1 MTGGF
6 YIDFN
11 AESGKPSEGQS
22 IFGRPPDFTVANV
35 MLWSNEPMI
44 AIDART
50 VVLGYLFRKGPPS
63 VRVHEGAGAGADG
76 SALAASSGRALLTG
90 YWGGYIFV
98 HVTQGG
104 ALYVLRDPSGL
115 LPCYI
120 RRAGVETALA
130 GDITDLAVPG
140 PGRIDFEEI
149 GRILASG
156 DARGRK
162 TCLFGVEELIAGECL
177 IVDRLGAMIEPWWS
191 PWDHVAPRKMSVEE
205 EASHLRQT
213 IADCIG
219 SWSSCFPSILLG
231 ASGGLD
237 SSIVAV
243 AATPRS
249 ERLTALTLVSPGI
262 VGDERPYAHAVAS
275 SLGIRLRDAPLDLAD
290 IDVERAVTPHHPWP
304 ISPIFKQAVGAV
316 HRRLQSEIPI
326 DAHFSGNGGDGI
338 FCSIRSAVPLLDR
351 FLSEGPSIALGKTI
365 RNISDLT
372 GADFLSVFRHAWTRH
387 RRSGGVHLPLYN
399 ELGLEG
405 EVLARTEAQGFS
417 HPWLLPPEDALPGK
431 TVHVAFLMR
440 AQKSLEL
447 YPRRSAPPHIAPL
460 LSQPIVELCLSIP
473 TWHWIADG
481 RDRAVARAA
490 FSNRLPKT
498 IIERRQKGGPT
509 EFNLSIYRT
518 HRDRLHEMLSG
529 GVLAAAGIIDI
540 SILDEPEDV
549 SWRGNAREQRI
560 LAFAAAESWA
570 RRWNGG

>member
-1 MTGGF
+1 MAGGF

-11 AESGKPSEGQS
+11 VASGRPSEGHR

-35 MLWSNEPMI
+35 MLWSDEPMI

-63 VRVHEGAGAGADG
+63 VRVREGAGADG
-76 SALAASSGRALLTG
+76 STLAAANGRALLTG
-90 YWGGYIFV
+90 YWGGYVFV

-120 RRAGVETALA
+120 RRSGAATALA
-130 GDITDLAVPG
+130 GDVTDLAVPG

-156 DARGRK
+156 DARGRN
-162 TCLFGVEELIAGECL
+162 TCLVGVEELIAGECL
-177 IVDRLGAMIEPWWS
+177 VVDRLGARIERWWS
-191 PWDHVAPRKMSVEE
+191 PWDHVAPNKMSLDEE
-205 EASHLRQT
+205 TNQLRQT
-213 IADCIG
+213 ITDCIG

-231 ASGGLD
+231 SSGGLD

-249 ERLTALTLVSPGI
+249 ERLTALTLVSPG
-262 VGDERPYAHAVAS
+262 VSGDERPYAQAVAS

-290 IDVERAVTPHHPWP
+290 IDIERAVTPHHPWP

-316 HRRLQSEIPI
+316 HRRLQSELAI

-338 FCSIRSAVPLLDR
+338 FCSIRSAVPLLDH
-351 FLSEGPSIALGKTI
+351 FLSEGPRPALSKTV
-365 RNISDLT
+365 RNISNLT
-372 GADFLSVFRHAWTRH
+372 GADIVTVLRHAWSRQK
-387 RRSGGVHLPLYN
+387 RLGGAHVPRYS
-399 ELGLEG
+399 EFGLERDL
-405 EVLARTEAQGFS
+405 LARIEAQGFS
-417 HPWLLPPEDALPGK
+417 HPWLSAPADALPGK

-440 AQKSLEL
+440 AQKSIEL

-481 RDRAVARAA
+481 RDRAIARAA
-490 FSNRLPKT
+490 FSNRLPKST
-498 IIERRQKGGPT
+498 IERAQKGGPA
-509 EFNLSIYRT
+509 EFNLSIYRS
-518 HRDRLHEMLSG
+518 HRDRLHALLRG

-540 SILDEPEDV
+540 SLLDEPEDI

-570 RRWNGG
+570 RRWNDG

>member
-1 MTGGF
+1 MAGGF
-6 YIDFN
+6 YIDIN
-11 AESGKPSEGQS
+11 VTAEKPSSGQE
-22 IFGRPPDFTVANV
+22 IFGRAPDFTAANV
-35 MLWSNEPMI
+35 MLWSDEPMV

-50 VVLGYLFRKGPPS
+50 VILGYLFRKGPPS
-63 VRVHEGAGAGADG
+63 VRVRDWAGVDG
-76 SALAASSGRALLTG
+76 SALVAANGRELING
-90 YWGGYIFV
+90 YWGGYVFV
-98 HVTQGG
+98 HVAEDG

-120 RRAGVETALA
+120 RRSGRATALA
-130 GDITDLAVPG
+130 GDVTDLVVPE

-156 DARGRK
+156 DARGRN
-162 TCLFGVEELIAGECL
+162 TCLVGVEELIAGECL
-177 IVDRLGAMIEPWWS
+177 VVDRRSARIERWWS
-191 PWDHVAPRKMSVEE
+191 PWDHVTPRGMSFGEE
-205 EASHLRQT
+205 TSQLRWT

-231 ASGGLD
+231 SSGGLD

-249 ERLTALTLVSPGI
+249 ERLTALTLVSPG
-262 VGDERPYAHAVAS
+262 VAGDERPYAHAVAS
-275 SLGIRLRDAPLDLAD
+275 SLGIRLRHAPLDLAD

-304 ISPIFKQAVGAV
+304 ISPIFKQAVGAI
-316 HRRLQSEIPI
+316 HRRLHSEMPI

-338 FCSIRSAVPLLDR
+338 FCSIRSAVPLLDH
-351 FLSEGPSIALGKTI
+351 FLSKGQRTGLGKTV
-365 RNISDLT
+365 RDISSLT
-372 GADFLSVFRHAWTRH
+372 GADIVTVLRHAWLRH
-387 RRSGGVHLPLYN
+387 RRSGGAHLPRYN
-399 ELGLEG
+399 ELGLER
-405 EVLARTEAQGFS
+405 EVLARIEAQGFS
-417 HPWLLPPEDALPGK
+417 HPWLSAPADALPGK

-447 YPRRSAPPHIAPL
+447 YPRRSAPLHIAPL

-473 TWHWIADG
+473 TWRWIADG

-498 IIERRQKGGPT
+498 IIERSQKGGPA

-518 HRDRLHEMLSG
+518 QRDRLHEMLRG

-540 SILDEPEDV
+540 SLLDEPEDI

-570 RRWNGG
+570 RHWNGG

>member
-1 MTGGF
+1 MAGGF

-11 AESGKPSEGQS
+11 GAAGKPSEGQRV
-22 IFGRPPDFTVANV
+22 FGRPPDFTAASV
-35 MLWSNEPMI
+35 MLWSDEPMI
-44 AIDART
+44 VIDART

-63 VRVHEGAGAGADG
+63 VRICEWTGVAG
-76 SALAASSGRALLTG
+76 SALAAANGRALITG
-90 YWGGYIFV
+90 YWGGYVFI
-98 HVTQGG
+98 HVTEDG
-104 ALYVLRDPSGL
+104 ALHVLRDPSGL

-120 RRAGVETALA
+120 WRSGAATALA
-130 GDITDLAVPG
+130 GDVTDLAVPG

-156 DARGRK
+156 DARGRN
-162 TCLFGVEELIAGECL
+162 TCLVGVEELIAGECL
-177 IVDRLGAMIEPWWS
+177 VVDGLRSRIERWWS
-191 PWDHVAPRKMSVEE
+191 PWDHVAHTKMSLDEE
-205 EASHLRQT
+205 TSQLRQT
-213 IADCIG
+213 ITDCIG
-219 SWSSCFPSILLG
+219 AWSSCFPSVLLG
-231 ASGGLD
+231 SSGGLD

-249 ERLTALTLVSPGI
+249 ERLTALTLVSPG
-262 VGDERPYAHAVAS
+262 VAGDERPYAHAVAS
-275 SLGIRLRDAPLDLAD
+275 SLGIRLCDAQLDLAD

-304 ISPIFKQAVGAV
+304 ISPIFKQAVSAV

-338 FCSIRSAVPLLDR
+338 FCSIRSAVPLLDH
-351 FLSEGPSIALGKTI
+351 FFSEGPRAALSKTV
-365 RNISDLT
+365 RNISTLT
-372 GADFLSVFRHAWTRH
+372 GADIFTVLRHAWSRQ
-387 RRSGGVHLPLYN
+387 RRSGGAHVPRYN
-399 ELGLEG
+399 ELGLAREL
-405 EVLARTEAQGFS
+405 LARIKAQGFS
-417 HPWLLPPEDALPGK
+417 HPWLLQPGDALPGK

-440 AQKSLEL
+440 AQKGLEL

-481 RDRAVARAA
+481 RDRAVVRAA
-490 FSNRLPKT
+490 FSDRLPKT
-498 IIERRQKGGPT
+498 IIERLQKGGPA

-518 HRDRLHEMLSG
+518 QRDRLHEMLRG

-540 SILDEPEDV
+540 SILNEPEDI

>member
-1 MTGGF
+1 MAGGF
-6 YIDFN
+6 YIDID
-11 AESGKPSEGQS
+11 APGGKPSKGRQ
-22 IFGRPPDFTVANV
+22 IFGRPPDFASANV
-35 MLWSNEPMI
+35 MLWSNEPI
-44 AIDART
+44 IVIDEKT

-63 VRVHEGAGAGADG
+63 VRLHEGGGMDG
-76 SALAASSGRALLTG
+76 RSLAAANGRALISG
-90 YWGGYIFV
+90 YWGSYVFV
-98 HVTQGG
+98 HVTDGG
-104 ALYVLRDPSGL
+104 GLYVMRDPSGL
-115 LPCYI
+115 LPCYF
-120 RRAGVETALA
+120 RRTGAGTALA

-140 PGRIDFEEI
+140 AGQIDFEEI

-156 DARGRK
+156 DARGRN
-162 TCLFGVEELIAGECL
+162 TCLVGIEELIAGECL
-177 IVDRLGAMIEPWWS
+177 LVDRLGAKIERWWS
-191 PWDHVAPRKMSVEE
+191 PWDHVAPSRVSFEE
-205 EASHLRQT
+205 ETNQLRQT
-213 IADCIG
+213 IADCVG
-219 SWSSCFPSILLG
+219 SWASCFSSILLG
-231 ASGGLD
+231 SSGGLD

-249 ERLTALTLVSPGI
+249 ERLTALTLVSPGAA
-262 VGDERPYAHAVAS
+262 GDERPYARAVAS

-316 HRRLQSEIPI
+316 HRRLQSEMPI

-338 FCSIRSAVPLLDR
+338 FCSIRSAVPLLDH
-351 FLSEGPSIALGKTI
+351 FLSEGPRTALGKTV
-365 RNISDLT
+365 RNISNLT
-372 GADFLSVFRHAWTRH
+372 GADIFTVLRHAWARQ
-387 RRSGGVHLPLYN
+387 RRFGGAHVPRYN
-399 ELGLEG
+399 ELGLER
-405 EVLARTEAQGFS
+405 ELLARIEAQGFS
-417 HPWLLPPEDALPGK
+417 HPWLSAPADALPGK

-447 YPRRSAPPHIAPL
+447 YPRRSAPPHVAPL

-490 FSNRLPKT
+490 FSNRLPKM
-498 IIERRQKGGPT
+498 IIERPQKGGPA
-509 EFNLSIYRT
+509 EFNLAIYSTQRG
-518 HRDRLHEMLSG
+518 RLHEMLRG

-540 SILDEPEDV
+540 SLLDEPEDI

>member
-1 MTGGF
+1 MAGSF
-6 YIDFN
+6 YIDIN
-11 AESGKPSEGQS
+11 VTAEKPSAGQE
-22 IFGRPPDFTVANV
+22 IFGRAPDFTAANV

-50 VVLGYLFRKGPPS
+50 VIIGYLFRKGPPS
-63 VRVHEGAGAGADG
+63 VRVREGAGMDG
-76 SALAASSGRALLTG
+76 DALAAADGQALITG
-90 YWGGYIFV
+90 YWGGYVFV
-98 HVTQGG
+98 HVAEDG

-120 RRAGVETALA
+120 RRCGAATAMA
-130 GDITDLAVPG
+130 GDVTDLAAPG
-140 PGRIDFEEI
+140 PDRINFEEV
-149 GRILASG
+149 GRVLASG
-156 DARGRK
+156 DARSAK
-162 TCLFGVEELIAGECL
+162 TCLVGIEELIAGECL
-177 IVDRLGAMIEPWWS
+177 VADRQRVRIERWWS
-191 PWDHVAPRKMSVEE
+191 PWIHVAPSGISFEE
-205 EASHLRQT
+205 EANQLRQT
-213 IADCIG
+213 IADCVG

-231 ASGGLD
+231 SSGGLD

-249 ERLTALTLVSPGI
+249 ERLTALTLVSPG
-262 VGDERPYAHAVAS
+262 VAGDERPYAHAVAS

-316 HRRLQSEIPI
+316 HRRLQSEMPI

-338 FCSIRSAVPLLDR
+338 FCSIRSAVPLLDH
-351 FLSEGPSIALGKTI
+351 FLSEGPRTALGKTV
-365 RNISDLT
+365 RNLSNLT
-372 GADFLSVFRHAWTRH
+372 GADIFTVLRHAWSRQ
-387 RRSGGVHLPLYN
+387 RRSGGAHLPRYN
-399 ELGLEG
+399 ELGLER
-405 EVLARTEAQGFS
+405 ERLAQIKAQGFT
-417 HPWLLPPEDALPGK
+417 HPWLLQPADALPGK

-447 YPRRSAPPHIAPL
+447 YPRRSAPPHVAPL

-498 IIERRQKGGPT
+498 IIERSQKGGPA

-518 HRDRLHEMLSG
+518 QRDRLHEMLRS

-540 SILDEPEDV
+540 SFLDEPEDI

>member
-1 MTGGF
+1 MAGGF

-11 AESGKPSEGQS
+11 VASGRPSEGHR

-35 MLWSNEPMI
+35 MLWSDEPMI

-63 VRVHEGAGAGADG
+63 VRVREGAGADG
-76 SALAASSGRALLTG
+76 SALAAANGRALLTG

-130 GDITDLAVPG
+130 GDVTDLAVPG
-140 PGRIDFEEI
+140 PGRIDIEEI

-162 TCLFGVEELIAGECL
+162 TCLVGVEELIAGECL
-177 IVDRLGAMIEPWWS
+177 IVDRLAATIEPWWS
-191 PWDHVAPRKMSVEE
+191 PWDHVAPRKMSIEE

-213 IADCIG
+213 IADCVG

-231 ASGGLD
+231 SSGGLD

-249 ERLTALTLVSPGI
+249 ERLTTLTLVSPG
-262 VGDERPYAHAVAS
+262 VAGDERPYAQAVAS
-275 SLGIRLRDAPLDLAD
+275 SLGIPLRDAPLDLAD
-290 IDVERAVTPHHPWP
+290 IDLERAVTPHHPWP

-316 HRRLQSEIPI
+316 HRRLQLEMPI

-338 FCSIRSAVPLLDR
+338 FCSIRSAVPLLDHFR
-351 FLSEGPSIALGKTI
+351 SERPSTAIGKTV
-365 RNISDLT
+365 RNISSLT
-372 GADFLSVFRHAWTRH
+372 GADMFTVLKHAWARH
-387 RRSGGVHLPLYN
+387 RRAGGAHVPRYS
-399 ELGLEG
+399 ELGLER
-405 EVLARTEAQGFS
+405 ELVERIEAQGFS
-417 HPWLLPPEDALPGK
+417 HPWLLPPADALPGK

-440 AQKSLEL
+440 AQKSIEL

-490 FSNRLPKT
+490 FSNRLPKK
-498 IIERRQKGGPT
+498 IVDRSQKGGPA
-509 EFNLSIYRT
+509 EFNLSIYST
-518 HRDRLHEMLSG
+518 QRDRLHEMLRG
-529 GVLAAAGIIDI
+529 GALAAAGIIDI
-540 SILDEPEDV
+540 SFLDEREDM

-560 LAFAAAESWA
+560 LSFAAAESWA

>member
-1 MTGGF
+1 MAGGF
-6 YIDFN
+6 YIDID
-11 AESGKPSEGQS
+11 AAAGKHSEGQKT
-22 IFGRPPDFTVANV
+22 FGRRPDFAAANV
-35 MLWSNEPMI
+35 KLWSDEPMV

-63 VRVHEGAGAGADG
+63 VRVREGAGVDG
-76 SALAASSGRALLTG
+76 SALAAANGRALITG
-90 YWGGYIFV
+90 YWGGYVFV
-98 HVTQGG
+98 HVTDGG

-120 RRAGVETALA
+120 RRSGAAMALA
-130 GDITDLAVPG
+130 GDVTNLVVPG
-140 PGRIDFEEI
+140 PNRINFEEI

-156 DARGRK
+156 DARSAK
-162 TCLFGVEELIAGECL
+162 TCLVGIEELIAGECL
-177 IVDRLGAMIEPWWS
+177 VVDQHGARVERWWT
-191 PWDHVAPRKMSVEE
+191 PWDHVLPGGISLEE
-205 EASHLRQT
+205 EVYQLQQT
-213 IADCIG
+213 IADCVG

-231 ASGGLD
+231 SSGGLD

-249 ERLTALTLVSPGI
+249 DRLTALTLVSPG
-262 VGDERPYAHAVAS
+262 VAGDERPYARAVAG

-290 IDVERAVTPHHPWP
+290 IDVESAATPHHPWP
-304 ISPIFKQAVGAV
+304 ISPAFKQAVGAV
-316 HRRLQSEIPI
+316 HRRVQSELTV

-338 FCSIRSAVPLLDR
+338 FCSIRSVVPVLDR
-351 FLSEGPSIALGKTI
+351 FLSEGPRPALWKTI
-365 RNISDLT
+365 RDISSLT
-372 GADFLSVFRHAWTRH
+372 GADMVTVLRHVWSRY
-387 RRSGGVHLPLYN
+387 RRSGGAHVPRYN
-399 ELGLEG
+399 ELGLER
-405 EVLARTEAQGFS
+405 ELLARVEAQGFS
-417 HPWLLPPEDALPGK
+417 HPWLLAPADALPGK

-447 YPRRSAPPHIAPL
+447 YPRRSAPPHVAPL

-490 FSNRLPKT
+490 YSKRLPKA
-498 IIERRQKGGPT
+498 IIERTQKGGPA
-509 EFNLSIYRT
+509 EFNLAIYRS
-518 HRDRLHEMLSG
+518 HRDRLHVLLRG

-540 SILDEPEDV
+540 SLLDEPEDI

-570 RRWNGG
+570 RQWNGS